1 MTFELIT
8 PGMILV
14 TKQLKR
20 VFGEDNKT
28 TETYAFY
35 PRHYH
40 GSLLKKLQV
49 YGGKSKRW
57 YWTYSFGRN
66 ILLAL

>member
-28 TETYAFY
+28 TETYAFQ

-40 GSLLKKLQV
+40 EA
-49 YGGKSKRW
+49 
-57 YWTYSFGRN
+57 F
-66 ILLAL
+66 